1 MSEQDYYEAQ
11 NENEALDE
19 ALTEVKS
26 LIENLED
33 AKGWGEWVHDLNE
46 LKKQIESIMNQNEH
60 IMDAYW
66 EENTKSLN
74 LEWEASR

>member
-1 MSEQDYYEAQ
+1 MNEQDFYDAQ

-19 ALTEVKS
+19 ALTEVKG

-33 AKGWGEWVHDLNE
+33 AKGWGEWVHDLKE
-46 LKKQIESIMNQNEH
+46 LQKQIESIMNQNEH
-60 IMDAYW
+60 IMDTYW
-66 EENTKSLN
+66 EENTRLLN

>member
-1 MSEQDYYEAQ
+1 MNEQDFYDAQ

-19 ALTEVKS
+19 ALTEVKG

-33 AKGWGEWVHDLNE
+33 AKGWDEWVVE
-46 LKKQIESIMNQNEH
+46 LKHLKMAIESVMNQNEH
-60 IMDAYW
+60 IMDTYW
-66 EENTKSLN
+66 EENTRLLS

>member
-1 MSEQDYYEAQ
+1 MNERDFTEAQ

-19 ALTEVKS
+19 ALTEVKG

-33 AKGWGEWVHDLNE
+33 AKGWGEWVRDLKE
-46 LKKQIESIMNQNEH
+46 LKKQIESVMNQNEH
-60 IMDAYW
+60 IMDTYW
-66 EENTKSLN
+66 EENTRLLN

>member
-1 MSEQDYYEAQ
+1 MSEQDYYDAQ

-19 ALTEVKS
+19 ALTEVKC

-33 AKGWGEWVHDLNE
+33 AKGWGEWVRDLQE
-46 LKKQIESIMNQNEH
+46 LKKQIESIMNQNER

-66 EENTKSLN
+66 QENTRLLN

>member
-1 MSEQDYYEAQ
+1 MNEQDFYEAQ
-11 NENEALDE
+11 NENEAPDE
-19 ALTEVKS
+19 ALTEVKG

-33 AKGWGEWVHDLNE
+33 AKGWDEWVHDLNE
-46 LKKQIESIMNQNEH
+46 LKKQIESVMNQNEH

-66 EENTKSLN
+66 QENTRLLN

>member
-1 MSEQDYYEAQ
+1 M
-11 NENEALDE
+11 
-19 ALTEVKS
+19 K
-26 LIENLED
+26 
-33 AKGWGEWVHDLNE
+33 E

-66 EENTKSLN
+66 QENTRLLN